1 MSTNVITQQRPSSRT
16 DRKRAPLWGHLRE
29 PHLAAAALQ
38 LLNGEAP
45 ALKASAEA
53 HLHRCE
59 RCAARLEELREVLA
73 GERHAAVDAADAEF
87 SDARLAAQ
95 RRGILGRLE
104 RRQRGARVLPF
115 PSIAEEP
122 ASRRDR
128 PAMRWLAA
136 AAAAGLF
143 VGLAAGPI
151 VFPDVK
157 RFPRTSVGAVRQ
169 APAAEKW
176 WLPSS
181 VGGATASK
189 PGITLETDELFLSD
203 METALNKRRIPAL
216 SALDDLTPRTHELV
230 NKRPDPRR

>member
-1 MSTNVITQQRPSSRT
+1 MSTNVITQQRPSSRS

-29 PHLAAAALQ
+29 QHLAAAALH

-45 ALKASAEA
+45 ALKVSAEA

-73 GERHAAVDAADAEF
+73 GERNAAVEAADAVF
-87 SDARLAAQ
+87 SDDRLATQ

-115 PSIAEEP
+115 PVIAEEP

-143 VGLAAGPI
+143 VGLAASPI

-157 RFPRTSVGAVRQ
+157 RFPRTSLGAARQ
-169 APAAEKW
+169 APPADKW
-176 WLPSS
+176 WLPS
-181 VGGATASK
+181 VAGTKASK
-189 PGITLETDELFLSD
+189 PAITLETDELFLSD

-216 SALDDLTPRTHELV
+216 RALDDLTPRTHELV
-230 NKRPDPRR
+230 TKRPDPRP